1 MNITNIIGAAL
12 IAVAVLV
19 VGFFLYQQD
28 ERHFAESQRWLE
40 VCKKQF
46 EERVLSR
53 AEQISND
60 ESLPEEVRKQA
71 KLGIDAY
78 DQDYLYSQ
86 CYKEWHAGE

>member
-1 MNITNIIGAAL
+1 MNITNLVGAAL

-40 VCKKQF
+40 VCKKQW
-46 EERVLSR
+46 EERLQVS
-53 AEQISND
+53 AERISND
-60 ESLPEEVRKQA
+60 ESLPEEVREQA

-78 DQDYLYSQ
+78 DQDYLYSL
-86 CYKEWHAGE
+86 CYKEWHVGE